1 MVKLDKWLI
10 LDETAGWKDIIF
22 LSSNFYK
29 ADSRT
34 AGWCPQPYYTHSE
47 PKIFF
52 CLSCPLQSMSLSC
65 VVCVCFPHLLPRL
78 VWLIAK
84 APENQGCMSL
94 MGLSWSVCS
103 PPPKSQSHQSINII
117 PLPVAGSLPETPLPT
132 CPTLF
137 DDPGC
142 ITSLSTRTLHMAT
155 DRWPWSGRWRGTSGL
170 YRRTWKSFWAH
181 SWEEHPSP
189 RLMRWQG
196 LFESRATLMSSLKPG
211 FLRKASEIC
220 WSAPWQFL
228 HKLAFMEEVDLESLE
243 WDSKVPK
250 ELWDQSL
257 LHKEEKDVGVYVST
271 WGELLF
277 NLAVHKTQSS
287 QRQRH

>member
-52 CLSCPLQSMSLSC
+52 CLSCPLQSMSQSC

-94 MGLSWSVCS
+94 MGLSCEVPRTGLSGCFQNGS
-103 PPPKSQSHQSINII
+103 PKKCTTVFKETAVNVSLASLTVSCGLPHWIIALPKWTRKHQRLF
-117 PLPVAGSLPETPLPT
+117 PLYEA
-132 CPTLF
+132 
-137 DDPGC
+137 
-142 ITSLSTRTLHMAT
+142 RT
-155 DRWPWSGRWRGTSGL
+155 D
-170 YRRTWKSFWAH
+170 
-181 SWEEHPSP
+181 
-189 RLMRWQG
+189 
-196 LFESRATLMSSLKPG
+196 LKA
-211 FLRKASEIC
+211 L
-220 WSAPWQFL
+220 
-228 HKLAFMEEVDLESLE
+228 
-243 WDSKVPK
+243 
-250 ELWDQSL
+250 
-257 LHKEEKDVGVYVST
+257 
-271 WGELLF
+271 
-277 NLAVHKTQSS
+277 
-287 QRQRH
+287 